1 MVGVLWR
8 GICGAVHV
16 MSPASSLGT
25 VPANSR
31 KPRSRHTGI
40 NHRATGEGA
49 PAMSRRAK
57 IVCTLGPATSGPGM
71 ITQLVAAG
79 LDVARL
85 NMSHGDHDA
94 HRAAYQAVRAASDA
108 SGRSVGVLV
117 DRQGPK
123 IRLGRFAA
131 GPVTLAAGQE
141 FTITGQD
148 VPGDQNEVSVSYP
161 GLAGDVQPGTRLLV
175 DDGRVVLEV
184 TAVQGERVRT
194 RVLVGGPVS
203 DHKGLN
209 LPGVRVNVPALTRKD
224 ADDLRWA
231 LRLRADL
238 IALSFVQGPEDAAPA
253 RQIMDELGAALPLIA
268 KIEKPQAVSA
278 LPEIIEAFDGIMV
291 ARGDLGVE
299 YPLEQVPLVQKRS
312 IALARQAAKPVIVAT
327 QMLESMIGA
336 PRPTRAEASDV
347 ANAVLDG
354 ADALMLSAETS
365 VGSYPVEA
373 VATMA
378 KIIVAAER
386 DWSFAPPDGPP
397 QTTGGAIARA
407 AGEVGAAVGARAL
420 VAFTMTGD
428 TARRLARCRSPIP
441 LLAFTTEAATRS
453 QLALTWGAETFLVP
467 AVAHTDD
474 MVRQVEAAL
483 RDVGRC
489 TPGDLVVL
497 VAGSPPGTP
506 GRTNALRVHRIGDVI
521 ET

>member
-1 MVGVLWR
+1 
-8 GICGAVHV
+8 
-16 MSPASSLGT
+16 
-25 VPANSR
+25 
-31 KPRSRHTGI
+31 
-40 NHRATGEGA
+40 
-49 PAMSRRAK
+49 MSRRAK

-71 ITQLVAAG
+71 ITELVAAG

-117 DRQGPK
+117 DLQGPK

-161 GLAGDVQPGTRLLV
+161 ALAGDVRPGTRLLV

-209 LPGVRVNVPALTRKD
+209 LPGVRVSVPALTSKD

-231 LRLRADL
+231 LALRADM
-238 IALSFVQGPEDAAPA
+238 IALSFVQGPDDAEPP
-253 RQIMDELGAALPLIA
+253 RKIMDEMGVRLPLIA
-268 KIEKPQAVSA
+268 KVEKPQAVAA
-278 LPEIIEAFDGIMV
+278 LDEVVAAFDGIMV

-299 YPLEQVPLVQKRS
+299 YPLEQVPLVQKRA
-312 IALARQAAKPVIVAT
+312 IKLARQAAKPVIVAT
-327 QMLESMIGA
+327 QMLESMISA

-365 VGSYPVEA
+365 VGAYPVDS

-378 KIIVAAER
+378 RIIEAAER
-386 DWSFAPPDGPP
+386 DWPFSPPASAPE
-397 QTTGGAIARA
+397 TTGAAIARA

-420 VAFTMTGD
+420 VAFTMTGE
-428 TARRLARCRSPIP
+428 TARRLARYRSPIP
-441 LLAFTTEAATRS
+441 LLAFTTESATRS

-467 AVAHTDD
+467 SVAHTDD

-483 RDVGRC
+483 LEITRC
-489 TPGDLVVL
+489 QVGDLVVL

-506 GRTNALRVHRIGDVI
+506 GRTNALRVHRIGDAI
-521 ET
+521 DS